1 MSASPSA
8 DATLPAVQAPGTA
21 LAGAGMALLAATL
34 WGTTGTAQSLAPGGL
49 SAYWVGAM
57 RLVVASLF
65 FASFVLLQRQP
76 LRQGLA
82 QLYRMHGPSVLL
94 AGACVA
100 AYNLA
105 FFAGVRASGIAV
117 GTAVA
122 IGSGPIWAGLLETW
136 VTRRAPG
143 PAWWCGTLLAV
154 AGGGLLVLAGGGPL
168 QATPLGIALCLLAGL
183 SYAAYAL
190 LNKRLV
196 HDAPPAIAT
205 LAVFGSAALIATP
218 LAAWLA
224 GPLRLDGGS
233 VGVLLYLG
241 VVATGVAYLLF
252 SNAQRHIA
260 GSTAVT
266 LALGEPITAFVLAIV
281 VVGERPQPAAFAGLG
296 MVLAGLGVVVW
307 NEIRRS
313 REA

>member
-1 MSASPSA
+1 
-8 DATLPAVQAPGTA
+8 
-21 LAGAGMALLAATL
+21 MALLAATL
-34 WGTTGTAQSLAPGGL
+34 WGTTGTAQSLAPSGL
-49 SAYWVGAM
+49 SAYWVGAL

-65 FASFVLLQRQP
+65 FAAFVLLQGRP
-76 LRQGLA
+76 LRRSLGGALEQMRHLH
-82 QLYRMHGPSVLL
+82 LPSVLL
-94 AGACVA
+94 AGACIA
-100 AYNLA
+100 AYNLS

-136 VTRRAPG
+136 ITRRAPQAG
-143 PAWWCGTLLAV
+143 WWFGTVLAV
-154 AGGGLLVLAGGGPL
+154 AGGSLLVLAGSAQL
-168 QATPLGIALCLLAGL
+168 QATPLGIGLCLVAGL

-196 HDAPPAIAT
+196 NSTAPAIAT
-205 LAVFGSAALIATP
+205 LSVFTCAALIATP
-218 LAAWLA
+218 LAWGLG
-224 GPLRLDGGS
+224 GPLSLQAGG

-241 VVATGVAYLLF
+241 VVATGVSYLLF
-252 SNAQRHIA
+252 SSAQRHIA

-281 VVGERPQPAAFAGLG
+281 VVGERPQPAAYAGLL

-307 NEIRRS
+307 NEIRPR
-313 REA
+313 R